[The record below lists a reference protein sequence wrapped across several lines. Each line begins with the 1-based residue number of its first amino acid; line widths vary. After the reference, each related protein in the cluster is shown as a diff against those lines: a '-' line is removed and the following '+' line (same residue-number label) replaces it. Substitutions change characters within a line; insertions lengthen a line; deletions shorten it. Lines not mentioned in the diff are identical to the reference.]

1 MVAVLILLLL
11 ISALSEI
18 RKEPAH
24 GSKKRVD
31 LLPGKKKKT
40 KMKLKMVAPVEGR

>member
-31 LLPGKKKKT
+31 LLPGKKKT